1 MNTAEAIGKDRPM
14 VELQQVSKRYGDV
27 VALASVDLVV
37 RKGEFVT
44 LLGPSGSGKTTL
56 LNLIAGMAQP
66 TSGRIVIGGRDATAL
81 PPSERG
87 LGMVFQNY
95 ALMPHMTVYEN
106 VAFPLRV
113 RKLANPEIARKVD
126 EVLKLI
132 RLPDIAQRKPRELSG
147 GQQQRVA
154 LARCIVYN
162 PSLILLDEPLG
173 ALDRKLREQM
183 QLEIKRI
190 HAELGITMLNVTHD
204 QDEAL
209 TLSDRIV
216 LMNAGRVEQQCEPEE
231 LYFRPRSVFAAG
243 FIGDAN
249 LFDATVA
256 GVDATGVRLTSASGE
271 TTSGLPPFP
280 VKAGDAVTLLVRP
293 ENVRLLA
300 DGSDPGINTVEGTVR
315 DSIVLGGVVKH
326 HVMLRTGIEVV
337 MQESNHVGRTALRR
351 AQPVRLGWSAQD
363 SVVLPP
369 QAPSS

>member
-1 MNTAEAIGKDRPM
+1 MAATESTRIDPPM

-27 VALASVDLVV
+27 VALAAVDLAV

-66 TSGRIVIGGRDATAL
+66 TAGRILIGGRDATAL

-113 RKLANPEIARKVD
+113 RKLSNAEIAHKVA

-173 ALDRKLREQM
+173 ALDKKLREQM

-190 HAELGITMLNVTHD
+190 QAELGITDAQRDARPGRGADLVRPHRA
-204 QDEAL
+204 DERRPGRAAV
-209 TLSDRIV
+209 R
-216 LMNAGRVEQQCEPEE
+216 AGRALLQAVQRVRGRLHRRCQSVRGRGAAVKRNACRAQ
-231 LYFRPRSVFAAG
+231 LGLGSDHVGRPS
-243 FIGDAN
+243 
-249 LFDATVA
+249 
-256 GVDATGVRLTSASGE
+256 
-271 TTSGLPPFP
+271 FP
-280 VKAGDAVTLLVRP
+280 VKPGDAVMLLVRP
-293 ENVRLLA
+293 ENMRLLP
-300 DGSDPGINTVEGTVR
+300 DGNVVGTNVVEGRCATR
-315 DSIVLGGVVKH
+315 SCW
-326 HVMLRTGIEVV
+326 
-337 MQESNHVGRTALRR
+337 A
-351 AQPVRLGWSAQD
+351 
-363 SVVLPP
+363 
-369 QAPSS
+369 APSSTTSRCDRAPRW